1 MRKSKSLLLSLIV
14 AAGLTTLMG
23 ANVFANSSLKE
34 LTVNGKTD
42 SGDSTV
48 VNLSPVS
55 YTHLDVYKRQHQSRG
70 GLLHPIS
77 YI

>member
-1 MRKSKSLLLSLIV
+1 MLVIKGIDKIMRKSKIALLSLIV

-23 ANVFANSSLKE
+23 ANVFANSLLKE

-48 VNLSPVS
+48 VNCK
-55 YTHLDVYKRQHQSRG
+55 T
-70 GLLHPIS
+70 LHFQKM
-77 YI
+77 

>member
-23 ANVFANSSLKE
+23 ANVFADSSLKE

-48 VNLSPVS
+48 V
-55 YTHLDVYKRQHQSRG
+55 
-70 GLLHPIS
+70 I
-77 YI
+77 